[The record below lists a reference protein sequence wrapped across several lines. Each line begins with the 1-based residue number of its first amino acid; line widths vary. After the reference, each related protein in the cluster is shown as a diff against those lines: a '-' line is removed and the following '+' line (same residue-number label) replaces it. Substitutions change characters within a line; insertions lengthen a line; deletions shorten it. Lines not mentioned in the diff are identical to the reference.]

1 MKELILCASESQ
13 KDNYSDFVEELQM
26 KYALKG
32 MDELSN
38 QSTIILL
45 GGDGSLNYLVNHLN
59 NKNNLNILYLPT
71 GTANDFAKS
80 LNRQD
85 FVPTVKLIEEV
96 IKNCPQIEIPL
107 MKCNDK
113 YFINVATGGAPALV
127 TSDGENLL
135 KKLTGKFEYY
145 LKGLEQVLSPEVFE
159 VDISHNDKNI
169 LKAQNLYGL
178 AIAQGLYAGGGA
190 KVTPNTTPLFKDH
203 FSFTAVKADHMTQAL
218 SDLIEIQKND
228 QQDISE
234 NTLSFTTKRIT
245 LKGNKKIPFKL
256 DGEPYSQKEFTFEKS
271 SIKLNF
277 YHF

>member
-13 KDNYSDFVEELQM
+13 KDNYSDFVEDLQM

-96 IKNCPQIEIPL
+96 IKRFSVKSE
-107 MKCNDK
+107 
-113 YFINVATGGAPALV
+113 AP
-127 TSDGENLL
+127 
-135 KKLTGKFEYY
+135 F
-145 LKGLEQVLSPEVFE
+145 
-159 VDISHNDKNI
+159 
-169 LKAQNLYGL
+169 
-178 AIAQGLYAGGGA
+178 
-190 KVTPNTTPLFKDH
+190 
-203 FSFTAVKADHMTQAL
+203 
-218 SDLIEIQKND
+218 
-228 QQDISE
+228 
-234 NTLSFTTKRIT
+234 
-245 LKGNKKIPFKL
+245 
-256 DGEPYSQKEFTFEKS
+256 
-271 SIKLNF
+271 
-277 YHF
+277 